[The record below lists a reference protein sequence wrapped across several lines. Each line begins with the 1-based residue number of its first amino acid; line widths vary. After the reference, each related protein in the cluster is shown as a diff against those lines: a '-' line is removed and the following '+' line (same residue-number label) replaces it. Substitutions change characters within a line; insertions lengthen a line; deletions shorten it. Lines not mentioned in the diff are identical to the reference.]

1 MGSLNGCPAV
11 RHETSEE
18 GTVMAK
24 PQSITPDVEIVRRG
38 GKPQGLFANA
48 ESRLLD
54 FAEDGKAELVKGFDG
69 LLAMVQEL
77 AANVDSVGGSAFADY
92 AHKAA
97 DVISSVQDTLRDKPV
112 AELIDDGRDVIRRQP
127 GVAIGLAVAAGFI
140 AARLVKSG
148 RR

>member
-1 MGSLNGCPAV
+1 
-11 RHETSEE
+11 
-18 GTVMAK
+18 MAN

-48 ESRLLD
+48 ELRLLE

-77 AANVDSVGGSAFADY
+77 AANVDSVGGTGFADY

-97 DVISSVQDTLRDKPV
+97 DVITSVQETLRDKPV
-112 AELIDDGRDVIRRQP
+112 AELLDDGRDVIRRQP

-140 AARLVKSG
+140 AARLIKSG
-148 RR
+148 SR